1 MEIKTIKRSNSQTKD
16 NQNNMGQICWGC
28 NRLRNFNITRGY
40 IKHYFNAYMGS
51 QEEEKFL
58 CNIFPTLK
66 ANTNKNQ
73 SAKR

>member
-1 MEIKTIKRSNSQTKD
+1 
-16 NQNNMGQICWGC
+16 
-28 NRLRNFNITRGY
+28 
-40 IKHYFNAYMGS
+40 MGS

-73 SAKR
+73 SAKRGDSLEEILIPTQRLNLEFGLR